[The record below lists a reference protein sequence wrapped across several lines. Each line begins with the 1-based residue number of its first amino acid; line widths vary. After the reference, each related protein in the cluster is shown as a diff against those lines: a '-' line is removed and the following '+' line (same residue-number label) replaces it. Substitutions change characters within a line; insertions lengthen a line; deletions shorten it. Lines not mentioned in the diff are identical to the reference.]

1 MYKAKICVTLRPS
14 ILDPQGKAA
23 RRALHE
29 LGYNSIEQLRMG
41 KYIEM
46 WVEGD
51 TEEAASETV
60 DQACHKLLS
69 NPVMED

>member
-1 MYKAKICVTLRPS
+1 
-14 ILDPQGKAA
+14 
-23 RRALHE
+23 
-29 LGYNSIEQLRMG
+29 
-41 KYIEM
+41 M

-69 NPVMED
+69 NPVMEDYTFTLEPAEALA